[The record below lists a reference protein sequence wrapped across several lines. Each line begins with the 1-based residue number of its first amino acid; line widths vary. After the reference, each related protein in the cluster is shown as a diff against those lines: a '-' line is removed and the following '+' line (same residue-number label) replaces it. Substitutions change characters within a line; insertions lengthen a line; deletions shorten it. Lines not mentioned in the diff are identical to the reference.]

1 MLHRTTQDINTQH
14 INNNQHPAIGLYHH
28 HTNHILIAHHSK
40 RSSRR
45 HQSIKPTVGP
55 EISTREGEEAYNSSR
70 HENKNNDV
78 VVGANDDDEKQY

>member
-14 INNNQHPAIGLYHH
+14 INNNQHSAIGLYHH
-28 HTNHILIAHHSK
+28 PSA
-40 RSSRR
+40 SRR
-45 HQSIKPTVGP
+45 HQSNKPPTVL

-78 VVGANDDDEKQY
+78 IGANDDDEKQY